1 LLAIL
6 AASATAGVLPEDPKG
21 QLSGLSVHISESNL
35 TTVNLPAF
43 DPDDVATAVGGE
55 DVWTLS
61 VQRGTKLF
69 EGMKVGDKEAAS
81 LYGMGASAESPY
93 GGDLH
98 DTLLAWGYNN
108 NTCPYA
114 RTA

>member
-1 LLAIL
+1 
-6 AASATAGVLPEDPKG
+6 
-21 QLSGLSVHISESNL
+21 
-35 TTVNLPAF
+35 
-43 DPDDVATAVGGE
+43 
-55 DVWTLS
+55 
-61 VQRGTKLF
+61 
-69 EGMKVGDKEAAS
+69 MKVGDKEAAS